1 LKHGKEKQYEMQ
13 FNVPYKMQQ
22 NHNIATQAYTITP
35 QDIVIDLFRAQEEI
49 NFVHDHD
56 LLGWK
61 KMGGKGIRKHMVP
74 GNHVDMFD
82 EPYVEA
88 LAKSLQHV
96 LDTKNLKSV

>member
-1 LKHGKEKQYEMQ
+1 MQ
-13 FNVPYKMQQ
+13 FNVPYKMEH
-22 NHNIATQAYTITP
+22 NHSIATNAYTITP
-35 QDIVIDLFRAQEEI
+35 QDIVIDLFRAKEEI

-61 KMGGKGIRKHMVP
+61 KMGEKGIRKHMVP

-82 EPYVEA
+82 EPHVEA
-88 LAKSLQHV
+88 LAKSLQNV